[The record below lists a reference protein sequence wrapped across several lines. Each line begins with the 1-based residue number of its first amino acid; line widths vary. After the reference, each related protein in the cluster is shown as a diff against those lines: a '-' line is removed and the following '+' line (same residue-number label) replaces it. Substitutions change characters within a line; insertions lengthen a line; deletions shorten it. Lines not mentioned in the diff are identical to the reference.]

1 MSGIEEVRARFSNEE
16 RRRWEL
22 DRITAELERTMVRA
36 YASVRD
42 MAKEKRTDL
51 RTAAFALAIRRV
63 GQAALSR
70 RTVKEEISFD

>member
-1 MSGIEEVRARFSNEE
+1 VSYFEWAQNIQRFS
-16 RRRWEL
+16 WEL

-36 YASVRD
+36 CASVRD
-42 MAKEKRTDL
+42 MAKEKRIDL
-51 RTAAFALAIRRV
+51 RTAAFALVIRRV